1 MHEPYESKVDPKVD
15 AGGSERPRRLR
26 EVHHQT
32 QRVLVVV
39 CDKGEDA
46 IATIG
51 RALAAEDVRAAQVTA
66 VGGFSAG
73 EVGYFDRDR
82 RDYVRIPIGGQVEVL
97 SLLGDVAELDG
108 KPAVHAHTVL
118 GRSDGS
124 TLGGHLLRGEVWP
137 TLEVII
143 TEVAPELAKRV
154 DPETGLALISG
165 AEGET

>member
-1 MHEPYESKVDPKVD
+1 MRV
-15 AGGSERPRRLR
+15 R

-39 CDKGEDA
+39 CDKGEEA

-51 RALAAEDVRAAQVTA
+51 QALATEGLRSAQVTA

-82 RDYVRIPIGGQVEVL
+82 REYLPIAMRGQVEVL
-97 SLLGDVAELDG
+97 SLLGDVAERDG
-108 KPAVHAHTVL
+108 EAALHVHAVL

-165 AEGET
+165 AAAR